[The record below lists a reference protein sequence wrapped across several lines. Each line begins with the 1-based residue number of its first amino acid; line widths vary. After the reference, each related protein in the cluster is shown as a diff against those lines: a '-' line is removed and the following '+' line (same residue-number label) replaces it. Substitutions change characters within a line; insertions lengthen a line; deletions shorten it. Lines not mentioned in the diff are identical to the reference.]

1 MFVGSFEHQLD
12 DKGRVVLPAKFRDRL
27 AAGGFVTTG
36 RDRCLQV
43 WTTESYE
50 AEAREMRERQKRGEI
65 TLAELRAMAANSAE
79 LKPDSQG
86 RVALPLALRQYAEL
100 SGAITVNG
108 VFDYVELWDSENWLQ
123 HNAAATAQLAGA

>member
-1 MFVGSFEHQLD
+1 
-12 DKGRVVLPAKFRDRL
+12 
-27 AAGGFVTTG
+27 
-36 RDRCLQV
+36 
-43 WTTESYE
+43 
-50 AEAREMRERQKRGEI
+50 MRERQKRGEI
-65 TLAELRAMAANSAE
+65 TLAELRAMAANSAD